1 MRARAL
7 AATREATVVHVY
19 NTVMISKRV
28 HLYREKQRLTRFTAC
43 RVFRGSRPAEPCVA
57 GLTARVRHPMGLHE
71 KPCRALRGAARP
83 SARGFQGGIVIRV
96 CTCACRVPWRMS
108 LVLLCTTPIVRVCHW
123 PVRLMNPGATVPK
136 RFALPSPLRWCP
148 PRPAQTLAPPP
159 PRSAS
164 STLHSQRPGS
174 VFAH

>member
-1 MRARAL
+1 MRSRTNSPCAASDGSARETMSRSARRNRAL
-7 AATREATVVHVY
+7 VASKVVIWVCTRNHV
-19 NTVMISKRV
+19 
-28 HLYREKQRLTRFTAC
+28 
-43 RVFRGSRPAEPCVA
+43 
-57 GLTARVRHPMGLHE
+57 
-71 KPCRALRGAARP
+71 ALRDAARP
-83 SARGFQGGIVIRV
+83 RARGFQGGIVIRV

-123 PVRLMNPGATVPK
+123 PVRLMNPGATIPK